1 MQCPVVLSKV
11 DCMSKR
17 TDLRVNDLVAKI
29 ARVTLKDTTRVL
41 MALDAVVD
49 FLEEDA
55 DDLLGEDFA
64 VDRPSPENADAC
76 GNAFEDFQV
85 WLENNDDSRW
95 LEYLRS
101 LD

>member
-1 MQCPVVLSKV
+1 MNG
-11 DCMSKR
+11 R
-17 TDLRVNDLVAKI
+17 AALRINDLVAKI

-49 FLEEDA
+49 FLDEPA
-55 DDLLGEDFA
+55 DDLLATEFEVG
-64 VDRPSPENADAC
+64 RPSPENADAC

-85 WLENNDDSRW
+85 WLENNDDTRW